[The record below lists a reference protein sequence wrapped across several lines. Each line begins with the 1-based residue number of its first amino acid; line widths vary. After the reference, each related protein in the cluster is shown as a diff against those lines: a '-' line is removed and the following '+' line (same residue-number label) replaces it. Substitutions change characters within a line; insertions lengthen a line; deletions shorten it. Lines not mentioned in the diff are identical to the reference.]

1 MEEPMENNTQTKN
14 QTAKKDGAKKVAKAV
29 NYGGLRIRSMAASS
43 YDIWT
48 GL

>member
-1 MEEPMENNTQTKN
+1 MNNNN
-14 QTAKKDGAKKVAKAV
+14 QTQATKKESPNKETKTV

-48 GL
+48 TI